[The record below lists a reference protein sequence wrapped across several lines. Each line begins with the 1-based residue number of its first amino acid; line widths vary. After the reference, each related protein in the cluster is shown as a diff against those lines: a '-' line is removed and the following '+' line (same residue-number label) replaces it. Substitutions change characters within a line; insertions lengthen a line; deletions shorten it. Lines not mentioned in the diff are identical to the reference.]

1 MLPFEEAKKAFDK
14 HLDDLKLRDY
24 PNKPTDIHGITKY
37 HWSKFRRTYPDLQE
51 APGFIKFER
60 AAFDVYSFTVG
71 VSRVSIPCC
80 CCVQRHVELKPHVQW
95 IMNRFLRRS

>member
-14 HLDDLKLRDY
+14 HLVSLKLRNY

-51 APGFIKFER
+51 APGFQKVR
-60 AAFDVYSFTVG
+60 GMFDVYVIAIG
-71 VSRVSIPCC
+71 VCKVYIPCC
-80 CCVQRHVELKPHVQW
+80 CCVQRRVELKPHVQW
-95 IMNRFLRRS
+95 FMDRFLRRS